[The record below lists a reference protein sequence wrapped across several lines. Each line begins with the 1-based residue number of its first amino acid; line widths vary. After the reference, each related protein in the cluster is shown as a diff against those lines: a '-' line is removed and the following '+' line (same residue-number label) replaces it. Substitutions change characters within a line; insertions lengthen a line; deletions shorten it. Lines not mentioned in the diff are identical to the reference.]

1 MAEYGIRPVEAVWH
15 TALVIPLVLMAAR
28 NERHGG
34 SGGPSYAA
42 RASTAA
48 RNKARQFLEAH
59 FTIVPKPVH
68 ETGWKLGTEP
78 LKL

>member
-1 MAEYGIRPVEAVWH
+1 MPI
-15 TALVIPLVLMAAR
+15 R

-48 RNKARQFLEAH
+48 RNKARQFLETH
-59 FTIVPKPVH
+59 FTIVPKPAAQ
-68 ETGWKLGTEP
+68 TGWKLGTEP